1 MVEANISR
9 VAYVTANANQQQYR
23 DEVGELIA
31 DYVVNVS
38 GRLDARAER
47 AAKAALIDSIAVA
60 IAALKHPAA
69 QNARKHA
76 YRFPANGKSCVIW
89 GTQKRAAPELAAL
102 TNGVLLRCHDYNDFF
117 VGWRNSG
124 HSSDILSSVIAAA
137 EWTNA
142 PGKKLLSAVA
152 IGYEMVGA
160 AFDAFS
166 TAPGGWDYTNLSALG
181 ATAAIARLLNLNADQ
196 TREAMGM
203 TVIPHFASDEI
214 ESGELNKRGDLS
226 MWKRFN
232 GSDAARNALQACL
245 LAQVGVEAAVRPF
258 VGKCGF
264 VQKMNMKDDP
274 VPVLRERL
282 NPKLPLTRVKDAFM
296 KRWPVGS
303 VAQSAI
309 QAAIEARSRIKD
321 LSRIREIRVFAEE
334 GAYDHLVK
342 IRQDPW
348 NPISRETADHSLP
361 YIVAAAVLDGTIGV
375 ASFTPKVV
383 LDPKRQAFIKKV
395 TCTSAPELGSHA
407 MGKHKRVEMGYLSRV
422 EIELDDGQV
431 VHGDARPFPGHHK
444 NPFTDA
450 DLNEKLRE
458 NVEPVAG
465 AQRAAKLSELL
476 WSLDKVKSTRELTR
490 LLAFGG
496 RIDIDSARVRER

>member
-1 MVEANISR
+1 MTTVN
-9 VAYVTANANQQQYR
+9 NQQYR
-23 DEVGELIA
+23 DEVAELIA
-31 DYVVNVS
+31 HYVVAVS
-38 GRLDARAER
+38 DKLSERAEH
-47 AAKAALIDSIAVA
+47 AAKAALIDSIAVS
-60 IAALKHPAA
+60 IAALRHPAA
-69 QNARKHA
+69 QNARRHA
-76 YRFPANGKSCVIW
+76 YRFPANATGCVIW

-117 VGWRNSG
+117 VGRRNSG
-124 HSSDILSSVIAAA
+124 HSSDILSGVIAAA

-196 TREAMGM
+196 TREALGM
-203 TVIPHFASDEI
+203 TVVPHFASDEI

-232 GSDAARNALQACL
+232 GSDAVRNSLQACL

-264 VQKMNMKDDP
+264 IQKMNMKDDP

-282 NPKLPLTRVKDAFM
+282 NPRLPLSRVSDAFM

-309 QAAIEARSRIKD
+309 QAAIQARSQIKD
-321 LSRIREIRVFAEE
+321 VSKIKHIRVFAEE

-361 YIVAAAVLDGTIGV
+361 YIVAAAVLDGTITV
-375 ASFTPKVV
+375 NSFSPKVV
-383 LDPKRQAFIKKV
+383 LDPARQAFIKKV
-395 TCTSAPELGSHA
+395 TCTPALELGSHA
-407 MGKHKRVEMGYLSRV
+407 MGKHKRVEMGYLSRI
-422 EIELDDGQV
+422 EIELNDGTV
-431 VHGDARPFPGHHK
+431 VQGDARPFPGHHK
-444 NPFTDA
+444 NPFSDA
-450 DLNEKLRE
+450 DLNEKLRD
-458 NVEPVAG
+458 NVEPIAG
-465 AQRAAKLSELL
+465 AQRAARLASRL
-476 WSLDKVKSTRELTR
+476 WSLDKVKSTRELTK
-490 LLAFGG
+490 LLAFSSK
-496 RIDIDSARVRER
+496 IDIDSARVRER

>member
-1 MVEANISR
+1 MGKSLDHEQR
-9 VAYVTANANQQQYR
+9 YR

-38 GRLDARAER
+38 DKLDPRAER
-47 AAKAALIDSIAVA
+47 GAKAALIDSIAVA
-60 IAALKHPAA
+60 IAALRHPAA

-76 YRFPANGKSCVIW
+76 YRFATPKGCVIW
-89 GTQKRAAPELAAL
+89 GTPKRASPELAAL

-117 VGWRNSG
+117 VGRRNSG
-124 HSSDILSSVIAAA
+124 HSSDILSGVIAAA

-142 PGKKLLSAVA
+142 PGKKLLSALAV
-152 IGYEMVGA
+152 GYEMVGA

-166 TAPGGWDYTNLSALG
+166 TANGGWDYTNLMAFG
-181 ATAAIARLLNLNADQ
+181 ATAAIARLLGLDAGQ

-203 TVIPHFASDEI
+203 TVTPHFASDEI
-214 ESGELNKRGDLS
+214 ESGELNRRGDLS

-232 GSDAARNALQACL
+232 GADAVRNSLQACL
-245 LAQVGVEAAVRPF
+245 LAQAGVEAAVRPF

-264 VQKMNMKDDP
+264 IQKMNMKDDP
-274 VPVLRERL
+274 LPVLRERL
-282 NPKLPLTRVKDAFM
+282 HPGRPLTRVSEAFM

-309 QAAIEARSRIKD
+309 QAAIQARSQVKD
-321 LSRIREIRVFAEE
+321 LSKIKEVRVFAEE
-334 GAYDHLVK
+334 GAYDHLVR

-361 YIVAAAVLDGTIGV
+361 YIVAAAVLDGAIGV
-375 ASFTPKVV
+375 TSFAPRAV
-383 LDPKRQAFIKKV
+383 LRPERQAFIKKI
-395 TCTSAPELGSHA
+395 TCTPAPELGSHA

-422 EIELDDGQV
+422 EIRLEDGTV

-458 NVEPVAG
+458 NVVPIAG
-465 AQRAAKLSELL
+465 AKRAAKLTELL
-476 WSLDKVKSTRELTR
+476 WNVDKVKSARELTK
-490 LLAFGG
+490 LLAFSSN
-496 RIDIDSARVRER
+496 IDIDSARVREK

>member
-1 MVEANISR
+1 
-9 VAYVTANANQQQYR
+9 VTANDYRRQYR

-31 DYVVNVS
+31 DWVVNVS
-38 GRLDARAER
+38 GKLDARAER

-60 IAALKHPAA
+60 VVALRHPAA
-69 QNARKHA
+69 QNARRHA
-76 YRFPANGKSCVIW
+76 YRFPANGKGCVIW

-117 VGWRNSG
+117 VGRRNSG
-124 HSSDILSSVIAAA
+124 HSSDILSGVIAAA
-137 EWTNA
+137 EWTDA

-152 IGYEMVGA
+152 VGYEMVGA

-166 TAPGGWDYTNLSALG
+166 TANGGWDYTN
-181 ATAAIARLLNLNADQ
+181 
-196 TREAMGM
+196 REAMGM
-203 TVIPHFASDEI
+203 TVTPHFASDEI
-214 ESGELNKRGDLS
+214 ESGELNRRGDLS

-232 GSDAARNALQACL
+232 GADAVRNALQACL
-245 LAQVGVEAAVRPF
+245 LAQAGVEAAVRPF

-282 NPKLPLTRVKDAFM
+282 NPRIPLARVGEAYM

-309 QAAIEARSRIKD
+309 QAAIDARSRIGD
-321 LSRIREIRVFAEE
+321 LSRIRQIRVFAEE

-375 ASFTPKVV
+375 NSFTPKRV
-383 LDPKRQAFIKKV
+383 LDPKRQAFVKKV

-422 EIELDDGQV
+422 EIELDDGRV
-431 VHGDARPFPGHHK
+431 VHGDARPFPGHPK
-444 NPFTDA
+444 NAFTDA
-450 DLNEKLRE
+450 DLDAKLRE
-458 NVEPVAG
+458 CVAPLAG
-465 AQRAAKLSELL
+465 AQRAAKLGQLL
-476 WSLDKVKSTRELTR
+476 WSLDKAKSTRELTR

-496 RIDIDSARVRER
+496 KIDIDSARVRER

>member
-1 MVEANISR
+1 MTAMAIAN
-9 VAYVTANANQQQYR
+9 VR

-31 DYVVNVS
+31 NYVVNAS
-38 GRLDARAER
+38 DRLDARAEH
-47 AAKAALIDSIAVA
+47 AAKTALIDSIAVA
-60 IAALKHPAA
+60 IAALRHPAA

-76 YRFPANGKSCVIW
+76 YRFTIGKGCVIW

-117 VGWRNSG
+117 VGLRNSG
-124 HSSDILSSVIAAA
+124 HSSDILSGVIAAA

-152 IGYEMVGA
+152 VGYEMVGA

-166 TAPGGWDYTNLSALG
+166 TAPGGWDYTNLMSLG

-203 TVIPHFASDEI
+203 TVVPHFASDEI
-214 ESGELNKRGDLS
+214 ESGELNRRGDLS

-232 GSDAARNALQACL
+232 GADAVRNALQACL
-245 LAQVGVEAAVRPF
+245 LAQVGAEAAVRPF

-264 VQKMNMKDDP
+264 IQKMNMKDDP
-274 VPVLRERL
+274 IPVLRERL
-282 NPKLPLTRVKDAFM
+282 DPRKPLSRVNDAFM

-309 QAAIEARSRIKD
+309 QAAIQARSRIKD
-321 LSRIREIRVFAEE
+321 LSRIKQLRVFAEE

-342 IRQDPW
+342 VRQDPW
-348 NPISRETADHSLP
+348 HPISRETADHSLP
-361 YIVAAAVLDGTIGV
+361 YIVAAAVLDGAITVG
-375 ASFTPKVV
+375 SFTPKMV
-383 LDPKRQAFIKKV
+383 LNPERQAFIGKV
-395 TCTSAPELGSHA
+395 ACAPALELGSHA

-422 EIELDDGQV
+422 EVELDDGTV

-450 DLNEKLRE
+450 DLNDKLRE

-465 AQRAAKLSELL
+465 AQRAARLGSLL
-476 WSLDKVKSTRELTR
+476 WSLDKVRSTRELTR
-490 LLAFGG
+490 LLAFSSK
-496 RIDIDSARVRER
+496 IELDSARVRER

>member
-1 MVEANISR
+1 MTSTN
-9 VAYVTANANQQQYR
+9 NQQYR
-23 DEVGELIA
+23 DEVAELIA
-31 DYVVNVS
+31 NYVVAVS
-38 GRLDARAER
+38 DKLSDRAEH
-47 AAKAALIDSIAVA
+47 AAKATLVDSIAVS
-60 IAALKHPAA
+60 IAALRHPAA

-76 YRFPANGKSCVIW
+76 YRFPANGTGCVIW

-117 VGWRNSG
+117 VGRRNSG
-124 HSSDILSSVIAAA
+124 HSSDILSGVIAAA

-160 AFDAFS
+160 AFDSFS

-214 ESGELNKRGDLS
+214 ESGELNERGDLS

-232 GSDAARNALQACL
+232 GSDAVRNALQACL

-258 VGKCGF
+258 AGKCGF
-264 VQKMNMKDDP
+264 IQKMNMKDDP

-282 NPKLPLTRVKDAFM
+282 NPQLPLTRVNEAFM

-309 QAAIEARSRIKD
+309 QAAIQARSQIKD
-321 LSRIREIRVFAEE
+321 VSKIKHIRVFSEE

-361 YIVAAAVLDGTIGV
+361 YIVAAAVLDGTITV
-375 ASFTPKVV
+375 NSFSPKVV
-383 LDPKRQAFIKKV
+383 LDPARQAFIKKV
-395 TCTSAPELGSHA
+395 TCTSALELGSHA
-407 MGKHKRVEMGYLSRV
+407 MGKHKRVEMGYLSRI
-422 EIELDDGQV
+422 EIERNDGTV
-431 VHGDARPFPGHHK
+431 VQGDARPFPGHHK
-444 NPFTDA
+444 NPFSDA

-458 NVEPVAG
+458 NVEPIAG
-465 AQRAAKLSELL
+465 AQRAARLTSLL
-476 WSLDKVKSTRELTR
+476 WSLDKVKSTRELTK
-490 LLAFGG
+490 LLALGSK
-496 RIDIDSARVRER
+496 IDIDSARVRER

>member
-1 MVEANISR
+1 MGKSLEPAI
-9 VAYVTANANQQQYR
+9 QQRYR

-31 DYVVNVS
+31 NYVVNVS
-38 GRLDARAER
+38 DKLDARAER

-60 IAALKHPAA
+60 IAALRHPAA

-76 YRFPANGKSCVIW
+76 YRFANSQGCVIW
-89 GTQKRAAPELAAL
+89 GTPKRAAPELAAL

-117 VGWRNSG
+117 VGRRNSG
-124 HSSDILSSVIAAA
+124 HSSDILSGVIAAA

-142 PGKKLLSAVA
+142 PGKKLLSALA

-160 AFDAFS
+160 AVDGFS
-166 TAPGGWDYTNLSALG
+166 TAPGGWDYTNLMPLG
-181 ATAAIARLLNLNADQ
+181 ATAAIARLLGLNADQ

-203 TVIPHFASDEI
+203 TVVPHFAADEI
-214 ESGELNKRGDLS
+214 ESGELNRRGDLS

-232 GSDAARNALQACL
+232 GADAVRNSLQACL

-258 VGKCGF
+258 DGKCGF
-264 VQKMNMKDDP
+264 MQKMNMQDDP

-282 NPKLPLTRVKDAFM
+282 NARIPLRRVSEAFM

-309 QAAIEARSRIKD
+309 QAAIDARSRIKD
-321 LSRIREIRVFAEE
+321 LSRIKQIRVYAEE

-361 YIVAAAVLDGTIGV
+361 YIVAAAVQDGTIGPN
-375 ASFTPKVV
+375 SFTPKVV

-395 TCTSAPELGSHA
+395 ACTPAPELGSHA

-422 EIELDDGQV
+422 EIELDDGRV
-431 VHGDARPFPGHHK
+431 VRGDARPFPGHHK
-444 NPFTDA
+444 NPFSDA
-450 DLNEKLRE
+450 ALDEKLRE

-465 AQRAAKLSELL
+465 AQRAARLTELL
-476 WSLDKVKSTRELTR
+476 WSLDKVESTRELTK

-496 RIDIDSARVRER
+496 KIDIDSARVRER

>member
-1 MVEANISR
+1 MANS
-9 VAYVTANANQQQYR
+9 AKFQYR

-31 DYVVNVS
+31 NYVVNVS
-38 GRLDARAER
+38 GKLDARAER
-47 AAKAALIDSIAVA
+47 GAKAALIDSIAVS
-60 IAALKHPAA
+60 IAALRHPAA

-76 YRFPANGKSCVIW
+76 YRFPAGANGCVLW
-89 GTQKRAAPELAAL
+89 GTRKRVSPDLATL

-117 VGWRNSG
+117 VGKRNSG
-124 HSSDILSSVIAAA
+124 HSSDILSGVIAAA

-142 PGKKLLSAVA
+142 PGKKLLSAIAV
-152 IGYEMVGA
+152 GYEMVGT

-166 TAPGGWDYTNLSALG
+166 TAPGGWDYTNLSTLG

-196 TREAMGM
+196 AREAMGM
-203 TVIPHFASDEI
+203 TVVPHFASDEI
-214 ESGELNKRGDLS
+214 ESGELNQRGDLS

-264 VQKMNMKDDP
+264 IQKMNMKDDP
-274 VPVLRERL
+274 VPVLRECL
-282 NPKLPLTRVKDAFM
+282 DPKLPLTRVNEAFM

-309 QAAIEARSRIKD
+309 QAAIEARSQVGD
-321 LSRIREIRVFAEE
+321 LSKIRQIRVFAEE

-348 NPISRETADHSLP
+348 HPISRETADHSLP
-361 YIVAAAVLDGTIGV
+361 YIVAAAVLDGGITVG
-375 ASFTPKVV
+375 SFNPKVV
-383 LDPKRQAFIKKV
+383 LNPARQTFIKKV
-395 TCTSAPELGSHA
+395 ACTPALELGSHA

-422 EIELDDGQV
+422 EIELNDGTV
-431 VHGDARPFPGHHK
+431 VRGAARPFPGHHK
-444 NPFTDA
+444 NPFSDA
-450 DLNEKLRE
+450 DLNDKLRE
-458 NVEPVAG
+458 NVEPIAG
-465 AQRAAKLSELL
+465 AQRATKLISLL
-476 WSLDKVKSTRELTR
+476 WNLDKVKSTRELTG

-496 RIDIDSARVRER
+496 KIDIDSARVRER